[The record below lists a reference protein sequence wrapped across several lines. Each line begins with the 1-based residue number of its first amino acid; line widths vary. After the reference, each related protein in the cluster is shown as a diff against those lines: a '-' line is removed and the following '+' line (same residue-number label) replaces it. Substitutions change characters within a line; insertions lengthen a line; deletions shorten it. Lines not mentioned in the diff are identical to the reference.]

1 MVPMLRL
8 PSQPSTPQIP
18 QKVASTLP
26 RSPGDFDL
34 DQSLTFRNRIVRNDQ
49 PVALQQRTLS
59 ELPEATPIELRPE
72 GLGPPIPRILSASQ
86 ISLHSHLPYESFDTD
101 MEDILPVQTRA
112 PRVRIEPRER
122 PVERIPR
129 DLIPIP
135 ASSVMRCSRNI
146 RM

>member
-1 MVPMLRL
+1 MVRL
-8 PSQPSTPQIP
+8 PSQPSTLQIP

-34 DQSLTFRNRIVRNDQ
+34 DQSIAFQNRIVRNGQ
-49 PVALQQRTLS
+49 PVALRQRTVS

-72 GLGPPIPRILSASQ
+72 GLGPLVPRVLSASQ
-86 ISLHSHLPYESFDTD
+86 ISLHSHLPYEGFDTD
-101 MEDILPVQTRA
+101 MEDILPVQTPA

-129 DLIPIP
+129 HLIPIP
-135 ASSVMRCSRNI
+135 PSSVMRCSRNI